1 MPTSPGPA
9 IEVLRPDLP
18 RGRFRAVVFDFDGT
32 LSLIREGWQGVMTPM
47 VVEELRRTGSKESDE
62 SLAATTEAIVV
73 GLNGKPTVV
82 QMARLA
88 EEVARRGGSPKAAL
102 EYAGIY
108 QDRLLTMIRGRYE
121 DLSSGRAT
129 PADWAVPGVHG
140 LLELLRSRGLTLI
153 VASGTEITHV
163 RREAG
168 LLGLTPYFEKAI
180 YAPIGDDPLFSKR
193 AVIERLLEEY
203 ELRGEEL
210 LGFGDGVVE
219 TAEARRAGGVA
230 VGVAS
235 HEPPRRGVNALKR
248 EQLMRAGA
256 DIIIPDFEAH
266 ERLLRWLFAE
276 D

>member
-1 MPTSPGPA
+1 MPTSPDCA
-9 IEVLRPDLP
+9 MEILRSDLP

-32 LSLIREGWQGVMTPM
+32 LSLIREGWQRVMTPM
-47 VVEELRRTGSKESDE
+47 VVEELRRTGASESDE
-62 SLAATTEAIVV
+62 SLTATTEAIVV

-88 EEVARRGGSPKAAL
+88 KEVARRGGSAKTAL

-108 QDRLLTMIRGRYE
+108 QDRLLAMIRGRYD

-129 PADWAVPGVHG
+129 PEAWAVPGVHG
-140 LLELLRSRGLTLI
+140 LLERLRARGLRLI

-168 LLGLTPYFEKAI
+168 LLGLTPFFEQALF
-180 YAPIGDDPLFSKR
+180 APVGDDAHFSKR
-193 AVIERLLEEY
+193 VVIERLMEEY
-203 ELRGEEL
+203 GLRGEEL

-219 TAEARRAGGVA
+219 TAEVRRVGGVA

-235 HEPPRRGVNALKR
+235 HEPPRRGVDALKR
-248 EQLMRAGA
+248 EQLIGAGA
-256 DIIIPDFEAH
+256 DVVIPDYEAH
-266 ERLLRWLFAE
+266 ERLLHWLFAE
-276 D
+276 E

>member
-1 MPTSPGPA
+1 MPTSPGGA

-18 RGRFRAVVFDFDGT
+18 RGRFRAVLFDFDGT

-47 VVEELRRTGSKESDE
+47 VVEELRRTGTKESDE

-88 EEVARRGGSPKAAL
+88 EEVAQRGGTPKPAL

-108 QDRLLTMIRGRYE
+108 QDRLLAMIRGRYD
-121 DLSSGRAT
+121 DLSSGRVA
-129 PADWAVPGVHG
+129 PDAWAVPGVHD
-140 LLELLRSRGLTLI
+140 LLARLGSRGLTLI

-168 LLGLTPYFEKAI
+168 LLGLTPFFEKAI
-180 YAPIGDDPLFSKR
+180 YAPVGDDLHFSKR

-203 ELRGEEL
+203 GLRGEEL

-219 TAEARRAGGVA
+219 TAEVRRVGGVA

-248 EQLMRAGA
+248 EQLIRAGA
-256 DIIIPDFEAH
+256 DVIVPDFEEH
-266 ERLLRWLFAE
+266 EQLLNWLFE
-276 D
+276 

>member
-1 MPTSPGPA
+1 VPTFADDA

-18 RGRFRAVVFDFDGT
+18 RGRFRVVVFDFDGT
-32 LSLIREGWQGVMTPM
+32 LSLIREGWQNVMTPL
-47 VVEELRRTGSKESDE
+47 VVEELRRAGKGESDE

-88 EEVARRGGSPKAAL
+88 EEVAQRGGTPKTAL

-108 QDRLLTMIRGRYE
+108 QDRLLAMIRGRYD
-121 DLSSGRAT
+121 DLMSGRVA
-129 PADWAVPGVHG
+129 PDAWAVPGAHK
-140 LLELLRSRGLTLI
+140 LLELLRAHGLTLI

-168 LLGLTPYFEKAI
+168 LLGLTPYFEKAV
-180 YAPIGDDPLFSKR
+180 YAPVGDDPHFSKR

-203 ELRGEEL
+203 GLRGEGL

-219 TAEARRAGGVA
+219 TAEVRRVGGVA

-248 EQLMRAGA
+248 EQLIRAGA
-256 DIIIPDFEAH
+256 DVIIPDFEAH
-266 ERLLRWLFAE
+266 EQLLDWLFE
-276 D
+276 